1 MAAFYALIFIGTYI
15 LHFLII
21 IVLFSV
27 SEAFSAFSEKSSLK
41 VTMSRL
47 VGTEAL
53 FMTEKSCAPE

>member
-15 LHFLII
+15 LHFLVI

-27 SEAFSAFSEKSSLK
+27 SQAFSAFSENSSLK

-47 VGTEAL
+47 VGTEAV
-53 FMTEKSCAPE
+53 FVMEKSCPPE